1 MPPSSISAEPA
12 PAAPARPTNA
22 TLPAAASSATLPL
35 INGPARSGRVLGLTA
50 SGAWIGVARPCAPDA
65 CLVLTADRHA
75 RLPNALILPG
85 PLQALGQLA
94 PGHDVRLGHGRIDL
108 GPIALRPARWW
119 DPHPT
124 LAPTHPR
131 TLAHRLRAIDAPPPL
146 PLDAAS
152 AFHNALTGR
161 HPTAALPPARDLLGR
176 GPGLTPLGD
185 DVLTAAL
192 AALRLIGPTLPHPL
206 AAHARALHHALAA
219 AILPLA
225 PARTTL
231 LSASLLHHAAAGE
244 VAAPLAGFLHT
255 LTGRGDPLHT
265 LPPLLDVGHT
275 SGAGLAA
282 GALAAAHALTATE
295 QAP

>member
-1 MPPSSISAEPA
+1 MTSSA
-12 PAAPARPTNA
+12 AAPASPLSGT
-22 TLPAAASSATLPL
+22 TSSPLPSPPSASSA
-35 INGPARSGRVLGLTA
+35 
-50 SGAWIGVARPCAPDA
+50 
-65 CLVLTADRHA
+65 
-75 RLPNALILPG
+75 
-85 PLQALGQLA
+85 
-94 PGHDVRLGHGRIDL
+94 
-108 GPIALRPARWW
+108 
-119 DPHPT
+119 
-124 LAPTHPR
+124 
-131 TLAHRLRAIDAPPPL
+131 PP
-146 PLDAAS
+146 S
-152 AFHNALTGR
+152 
-161 HPTAALPPARDLLGR
+161 
-176 GPGLTPLGD
+176 
-185 DVLTAAL
+185 
-192 AALRLIGPTLPHPL
+192 PHPL